1 MTPNTT
7 ESNKRRR
14 LYTVEMGADSEI
26 EALDRIL
33 TRLGLTDD
41 DGLEKVLSKLLPVMI
56 RKLDTTGFEDKR
68 EGMKVQQKVVD
79 ILSHANKRLQ
89 GAPGLKL
96 PLSQFVELYCN
107 ASNAMVQNF
116 SLIYIE
122 KAMDRS
128 DPEERR
134 CSVGPLVKGVS
145 GKASSQQAVLLRLAC
160 RALAEGS
167 LSGASRGIKR
177 VYGAINGMENACE
190 ILAEKEDLR
199 IFLRHA
205 VKMMMYLSPSMM
217 QSDGGEARLVP
228 GLSRRD
234 IDTIETKG
242 VPKSLEDTLLG
253 ILEFVASAGLEP
265 STVFLLYLCA
275 SCSPYESVAK
285 RGDELYRKTCVIDS
299 SRPTVDIEDPSLN
312 LAMFDLFLGT
322 MDNDGFDMLD
332 RKLPASQSI
341 RSRLLSVF
349 CKSMYAANCNPQTMM
364 IITDCLFGESVTVSM
379 QQQGMEFAVFVLRHA
394 DLEFLKKIAPT
405 IIERGLQIL
414 EIPLESSGSMMI
426 LRSFV
431 YQCIGQLA
439 QRSPSSLEGRL
450 DLAKI
455 CFEGLRN
462 EPPGVRASVQEAT
475 SCLAGCFGKSIAG
488 LGGDVF
494 NLIDDSAKSEQESVR
509 LAALHWA
516 ITLFDFD
523 DCRARYL
530 CIRACADSRIQVAE
544 LASQGLYLDK
554 VLAIQ
559 GKGIKLGSTH
569 VYPSMCSMLEYMSS
583 RIKEMKKPLKDQNMI
598 VMASQSCES
607 AIKFLRLCE
616 RQDSVTTQCSSLYL
630 GMTVHNFAAFLI
642 LYDFHKFK

>member
-1 MTPNTT
+1 MTPDTI

-14 LYTVEMGADSEI
+14 LQTGEMSADSEI

-41 DGLEKVLSKLLPVMI
+41 DGLESVLSKLLPLMI
-56 RKLDTTGFEDKR
+56 RKLDTSRFENKR

-89 GAPGLKL
+89 GATGLKL
-96 PLSQFVELYCN
+96 PLSQLVELYRS

-122 KAMDRS
+122 KAMDRA
-128 DPEERR
+128 DLEDRR
-134 CSVGPLVKGVS
+134 SSVGPLLKGVS
-145 GKASSQQAVLLRLAC
+145 GKASGQQAVLLRLVC
-160 RALAEGS
+160 QALAEGDS
-167 LSGASRGIKR
+167 SGGSRGGSQKL
-177 VYGAINGMENACE
+177 YGSIEGMEQACD
-190 ILAEKEDLR
+190 ILGEKEDER

-205 VKMMMYLSPSMM
+205 MNMMMYLPASMM
-217 QSDGGEARLVP
+217 QSQAGEARMVP

-234 IDTIETKG
+234 VDTIETKG
-242 VPKSLEDTLLG
+242 MPKALEDTLRG
-253 ILEFVASAGLEP
+253 VLEFVASAGLEP
-265 STVFLLYLCA
+265 SSVFLLYLCA

-285 RGDELYRKTCVIDS
+285 RGGELYRKTCVIDS
-299 SRPTVDIEDPSLN
+299 SRPTVDVEDPTLN

-322 MDNDGFDMLD
+322 MDNDGFDILD

-341 RSRLLSVF
+341 RSKLLTVF

-364 IITDCLFGESVTVSM
+364 VIMDCLFGESVTVSM

-414 EIPLESSGSMMI
+414 EIPAESSGSMML

-450 DLAKI
+450 DLAKV
-455 CFEGLRN
+455 CFEGLRS

-475 SCLAGCFGKSIAG
+475 SCLAGCFGNSITG
-488 LGGDVF
+488 LGDDIF
-494 NLIDDSAKSEQESVR
+494 KLIDDSAQSEQESVR

-523 DCRARYL
+523 DCRARYV
-530 CIRACADSRIQVAE
+530 CIRACADSRIPVAE
-544 LASQGLYLDK
+544 LALQGLDLDK
-554 VLAIQ
+554 VLALQ
-559 GKGIKLGSTH
+559 GKGIQQGTKNE
-569 VYPSMCSMLEYMSS
+569 YPSFCSMLEYLSS
-583 RIKEMKKPLKDQNMI
+583 RIKEMKKPLKDQNAL
-598 VMASQSCES
+598 VMAPQSCES

-616 RQDSVTTQCSSLYL
+616 QQDSIMSPQCSSLYL
-630 GMTVHNFAAFLI
+630 GMTMFIVCFI
-642 LYDFHKFK
+642 